1 MPDDDEIPQE
11 RQDELRDLA
20 WQIVTRV
27 ENVLP
32 TDRRERLFI
41 IRAIEEVLYNL
52 RTGEWK
58 PAQD

>member
-11 RQDELRDLA
+11 RQEELRDLA

-32 TDRRERLFI
+32 ADRRERLFI
-41 IRAIEEVLYNL
+41 IQAIEEVLYNL

-58 PAQD
+58 QAQD

>member
-11 RQDELRDLA
+11 RQEELRDLA

-32 TDRRERLFI
+32 TDRRERLFT

-58 PAQD
+58 QAQD